1 MCTFKVAQPTLCY
14 KLQDNT
20 SKRREKLKT
29 IQLKNGKYC
38 LLVMFVARNRVHVA
52 FGTFVNQ
59 NVEYR
64 GAFVPRETRYAVW
77 KKQAY
82 RIRPFCK
89 QNERALVGTSTKN
102 WNLWFSNVK
111 YVSMYLII
119 VKKCEILSNL
129 YTIKYKIIET
139 IIYSL

>member
-1 MCTFKVAQPTLCY
+1 
-14 KLQDNT
+14 
-20 SKRREKLKT
+20 
-29 IQLKNGKYC
+29 
-38 LLVMFVARNRVHVA
+38 MFVARNRVHVA

-82 RIRPFCK
+82 RIQPFCK

-119 VKKCEILSNL
+119 VKKCEILCNL
-129 YTIKYKIIET
+129 YTIKHNHYRNNNIFTNNNYMTFCNIHFFKMTRFAT
-139 IIYSL
+139 IHCDIQF